1 MGKRVADM
9 TPEEH
14 EKQKARKRAY
24 YQAQRSARLAQ
35 FRTDCREAI
44 LASAETYRYGNR
56 DERLAWMKARRQR
69 MEQLYEDFMYGGQ
82 LAELIPKIN

>member
-1 MGKRVADM
+1 MGKRATDM

-24 YQAQRSARLAQ
+24 YHEKRSTRLAQ
-35 FRTDCREAI
+35 VKTDCRESI
-44 LASAETYRYGNR
+44 LASAETYHYANR
-56 DERLAWMKARRQR
+56 DERLAQMKARRQR